1 MWCNVGFAE
10 IYACSMEL
18 ERYNREGEVETSIF
32 ERKGNFFFSDNNIKF
47 RITGETN
54 KKIFLTS
61 ENVVGGEGIYVV
73 IIDKKE
79 KEFTY
84 RYINL
89 DIARENESYPLP
101 FGKCV
106 FK

>member
-10 IYACSMEL
+10 IYACSMGL
-18 ERYNREGEVETSIF
+18 ERYNRAGEIETSIF
-32 ERKGNFFFSDNNIKF
+32 ERRGNFFYSDNNIKF

-54 KKIFLTS
+54 KEIFLTS
-61 ENVVGGEGIYVV
+61 ENIVNDGIYIA
-73 IIDKKE
+73 IIDKKR

-84 RYINL
+84 TYLFL
-89 DIARENESYPLP
+89 DHARENESYPIP

-106 FK
+106 IN